1 MADVFM
7 ALAHHPVYNK
17 NREVIASALTTID
30 MHDLARLAATYA
42 LKGLY
47 VVTPL
52 EDQRRLA
59 GNMLDHWCRGWGSE
73 YNKNRA
79 EALAL
84 VRLSDDL
91 EQTRDD
97 ISTRCGRPPLVVGT
111 SAASGPKRTSF
122 VEARKYLQGRQPVL
136 VVFGTA
142 WGLTDE
148 ALATFDISLEPVIGP
163 TKYNHLSV
171 RSAAGIVM
179 DRLLGQGWDNLE
191 ERDEYSDRA

>member
-42 LKGLY
+42 LKGFY

-52 EDQRRLA
+52 DDQRRLA
-59 GNMLDHWCRGWGSE
+59 ENMLDHWCRGWGSE
-73 YNKNRA
+73 YNRNRA

-84 VRLSDDL
+84 VRLTEDL
-91 EQTRDD
+91 EQARND
-97 ISTRCGRPPLVVGT
+97 IADRCGQPPLVVGT
-111 SAASGPKRTSF
+111 SAGNGPIRASF
-122 VEARKYLQGRQPVL
+122 VEVRKYIQGCQPVL

-142 WGLTDE
+142 WGLTEE
-148 ALATFDISLEPVIGP
+148 ALATFDFSLEPVIGP

-179 DRLLGQGWDNLE
+179 DRLLGQRWDNLE
-191 ERDEYSDRA
+191 ERNEYSERA

>member
-30 MHDLARLAATYA
+30 MHDLARLSATYA
-42 LKGLY
+42 VKGFY

-52 EDQRRLA
+52 EDQQRLA
-59 GNMLDHWCRGWGSE
+59 EKMLDHWCRGWGSE
-73 YNKNRA
+73 YNQNRA
-79 EALAL
+79 DALAL
-84 VRLSDDL
+84 VRLAGDL
-91 EQTRDD
+91 EQARED
-97 ISTRCGRPPLVVGT
+97 ISSRCGQPPLVVGT
-111 SAASGPKRTSF
+111 SAVKGPKLTSF
-122 VEARKYLQGRQPVL
+122 AEVRKSIQGHRPVL

-142 WGLTDE
+142 WGLTEE
-148 ALATFDISLEPVIGP
+148 ALATFDISLEPVNGP

-179 DRLLGQGWDNLE
+179 DRLLGQ
-191 ERDEYSDRA
+191 R